1 MVTECRDINYIR
13 LVCYQITVHKI
24 HTYFSDTSLSIH
36 LLFSSSYFFHV
47 YIYRIGL
54 SINKTS
60 SHRVASSR
68 FHPLS
73 IPLQLIELMLYRDS
87 NRRFSSRP
95 LCSINETLSVGF
107 QSRFCFF
114 FVHNFTVLM
123 Q

>member
-1 MVTECRDINYIR
+1 MLPDNSAQNSYVFFRHVSLDLSSFFFVIF
-13 LVCYQITVHKI
+13 
-24 HTYFSDTSLSIH
+24 FSRI
-36 LLFSSSYFFHV
+36 

-73 IPLQLIELMLYRDS
+73 IPLQLIELMLHRDS

-114 FVHNFTVLM
+114 FCSQFYGAYAITR
-123 Q
+123 